1 VSTGI
6 AGWLGQKPD
15 MMPLQMTVRHDPGAA
30 AKTYHC
36 EIARQRSLLPQLV
49 YTALT
54 NSVDTEGELPDE
66 LTAEMEARFEFEER
80 PAVVIRDLYSGPS
93 YAGGRAPAAL
103 FSQIASV
110 VKILGDNSFQPVRIK
125 RIECEVRLY
134 AGRRSADIEAVQL
147 DSETYAPGDT
157 LKANVYLRPFKGVQQ
172 RVPVRLQL
180 PADLPE
186 GTYTAQFCDDLTNA
200 RYELRESPVL
210 FSPTKVEHVFQALE
224 LQASVKRT
232 NLVVRVAIPDAGVA
246 LDGQEL
252 PSLPGSMVEMLMN
265 SRRTG
270 AQALTS
276 ALVSR
281 HGTDWVIQGAQTV
294 KFTVTKN
301 KRLTMEP

>member
-1 VSTGI
+1 
-6 AGWLGQKPD
+6 
-15 MMPLQMTVRHDPGAA
+15 
-30 AKTYHC
+30 
-36 EIARQRSLLPQLV
+36 
-49 YTALT
+49 
-54 NSVDTEGELPDE
+54 
-66 LTAEMEARFEFEER
+66 
-80 PAVVIRDLYSGPS
+80 
-93 YAGGRAPAAL
+93 
-103 FSQIASV
+103 
-110 VKILGDNSFQPVRIK
+110 
-125 RIECEVRLY
+125 
-134 AGRRSADIEAVQL
+134 
-147 DSETYAPGDT
+147 
-157 LKANVYLRPFKGVQQ
+157 
-172 RVPVRLQL
+172 
-180 PADLPE
+180 
-186 GTYTAQFCDDLTNA
+186 
-200 RYELRESPVL
+200 VL